1 MYKISTSVHPTA
13 IIDTNAKLGTDVTI
27 GPHSVIEGNVS
38 IGNNTWIGNHVTV
51 CGHTTI
57 GENCR
62 IFHSSSVGEIPQ
74 DLKFSGEE
82 TKTLIGDRT
91 IIREFVTVNRGTKA
105 LGNTKVGSD
114 CLLMAST
121 HVAHD
126 CQIGNNVIMAN
137 LSTLGGHVEIGD
149 YAILGGFTLVHQ
161 FCRIGTHSMT
171 GIGSVCLQDVP
182 PFILAAGNTA
192 SPCGL
197 NICGLRRH
205 GFSEQVI
212 QGLRGAYRRLY
223 RQELSLERALA
234 ELDQIAESV
243 QEAAT
248 LANFVRGAG
257 RGIIR

>member
-13 IIDTNAKLGTDVTI
+13 IIDTNAELGTDVTI

-149 YAILGGFTLVHQ
+149 WASLGGGVLVHQ
-161 FCRIGTHSMT
+161 FCKIGEHAF
-171 GIGSVCLQDVP
+171 IGGGFRSVQDVP
-182 PFILAAGNTA
+182 PYILAAEE
-192 SPCGL
+192 PL
-197 NICGLRRH
+197 NY
-205 GFSEQVI
+205 Q
-212 QGLRGAYRRLY
+212 
-223 RQELSLERALA
+223 
-234 ELDQIAESV
+234 
-243 QEAAT
+243 
-248 LANFVRGAG
+248 
-257 RGIIR
+257 

>member
-13 IIDTNAKLGTDVTI
+13 IIDTNAELGTDVKI

-51 CGHTTI
+51 CGHTSI

-74 DLKFSGEE
+74 DLKFSGEK

-126 CQIGNNVIMAN
+126 CQIGNNEIMAN

-149 YAILGGFTLVHQ
+149 WASLGGGV
-161 FCRIGTHSMT
+161 
-171 GIGSVCLQDVP
+171 
-182 PFILAAGNTA
+182 
-192 SPCGL
+192 
-197 NICGLRRH
+197 
-205 GFSEQVI
+205 
-212 QGLRGAYRRLY
+212 
-223 RQELSLERALA
+223 
-234 ELDQIAESV
+234 
-243 QEAAT
+243 
-248 LANFVRGAG
+248 
-257 RGIIR
+257 